1 MVWLRYREKVME
13 ILIDVV
19 KKKREKEN
27 FVFRINC
34 YIIVEWKDVILL
46 KVMRLI
52 LVYKDFG

>member
-1 MVWLRYREKVME
+1 MREGYRN
-13 ILIDVV
+13 IDWCGE
-19 KKKREKEN
+19 KKREKEN
-27 FVFRINC
+27 CVFRINC